1 MNSLLQLKGEF
12 GQKKRVGSV
21 GASNL
26 PKSKSIT
33 SAHLKKL
40 LNELEHLHNEW
51 QQSEKYFDGVL
62 IQVLY
67 RDVIAKSRRL
77 SEIFSG
83 NASIV
88 GAKFSKNDKPRHII
102 THYVGENLLRSAIKK
117 YKNAV
122 ITIDSNYFGSLN
134 YEQIKSINATKPNL
148 QHGISRSSF
157 VQLIVDSYF
166 IESFFLE
173 RLEDDFAQD
182 AIITIYDTGTD
193 VLELMNKI
201 GIKIPHVRLID
212 KTTLYLTPD
221 QIKLLKLKAPYLI
234 AMGTNDISTLS
245 RDDFESSYDNTL
257 VTIPSPTSEPTIGVI
272 DTLFDESVYFSEW
285 VEFVNMVDTD
295 IPTSQDDYKHG
306 TSVSS
311 IIVDGATINPHLDD
325 GCGRFKVRHFGV
337 AAGDT
342 FSSFTILRSIK
353 EIILKNPDIKVWNIS
368 LGSIKE
374 VHPHYISPEA
384 DFLDRIQHE
393 NNVIFVI
400 AGTNKIQ
407 GYDEER
413 YIGSPADSINSV
425 VVNAVNELNLPA
437 SYARKGPVLS
447 FFTKPDIAY
456 FGGDIRSRMTVCTPT
471 GKGTPIGTSYAAP
484 WIARKLSYMIDILG
498 LSREIAKALLLHSAV
513 DWKEK
518 EVNADYVGHGVVPQ
532 HIDDIVKSKDDEI
545 RFVISGISE
554 EHLTYTYNLPVP
566 ALGKKHPF
574 IAKATM
580 CYFPSCSR
588 AQGVDYTNTEFEFAF
603 GRISDDGKLKGIDK
617 LKADAKT
624 PFLYEGNARKLYR
637 KWDNVKQLLEVYTGK
652 NQPRMAYSSKL
663 WGITIRTLERLD
675 TKHGK
680 GLNFGVVITLKEL
693 SGKNRIE
700 DFIRLCQ
707 LRGWLVNRIDVAQ
720 RIHIHNLAEEEVT
733 FDDD

>member
-1 MNSLLQLKGEF
+1 MNSLLQLKGTFE
-12 GQKKRVGSV
+12 QKKRIGRV

-26 PKSKSIT
+26 PKNKSVT
-33 SAHLKKL
+33 STHLKKL
-40 LNELEHLHNEW
+40 LGELEYLHNEW
-51 QQSEKYFDGVL
+51 QQEEKYFDGVL

-67 RDVIAKSRRL
+67 KDVIAKSRRL

-83 NASIV
+83 NATIV
-88 GAKFSKNDKPRHII
+88 GAKFSRVDKPKHII
-102 THYVGENLLRSAIKK
+102 THYISEELLASAIDK
-117 YKNAV
+117 YKNA
-122 ITIDSNYFGSLN
+122 ILTIDSDYSGSLN
-134 YEQIKSINATKPNL
+134 YEQIEGINASKPNL
-148 QHGISRSSF
+148 SHGISRSNF
-157 VQLIVDSYF
+157 AQLVVDSYF
-166 IESFFLE
+166 IERFFLE

-182 AIITIYDTGTD
+182 AIITIYDTKTD
-193 VLELMNKI
+193 TVELMNKI
-201 GIKIPHVRLID
+201 GIKIPHVRVID
-212 KTTLYLTPD
+212 KTTLYLTPK
-221 QIKLLKLKAPYLI
+221 QIELLKLKAPYLI
-234 AMGTNDISTLS
+234 AMGTNDIATLS
-245 RDDFESSYDNTL
+245 RDDFESSYDNTII
-257 VTIPSPTSEPTIGVI
+257 TIPSPTTEPTIGVI
-272 DTLFDESVYFSEW
+272 DTLFDENVFFSEW
-285 VEFVNMVDTD
+285 VKFVNMVDPN

-337 AAGDT
+337 AAGGK

-368 LGSIKE
+368 LGSKKE
-374 VHPHYISPEA
+374 IHPHYISPEA
-384 DFLDRIQHE
+384 DFLDKIQHE

-407 GYDEER
+407 GDDGER

-425 VVNAVNELNLPA
+425 VVNAVNELNQPA

-456 FGGDIRSRMTVCTPT
+456 FGGDINNTMTVCTPT

-498 LSREIAKALLLHSAV
+498 LSREVAKALLLHSAV

-518 EVNADYVGHGVVPQ
+518 EVNADYVGHGIVPQ

-545 RFVISGISE
+545 RFVISGVSE

-566 ALGKKHPF
+566 ESGKKHPF

-580 CYFPSCSR
+580 CYFPACSR

-603 GRISDDGKLKGIDK
+603 GRISNEGKLKGIDK
-617 LKADAKT
+617 MKVGGKT

-652 NQPRMAYSSKL
+652 NQPRIAYTSKL
-663 WGITIRTLERLD
+663 WGITIRTLERLEV
-675 TKHGK
+675 KHGK

-693 SGKNRIE
+693 NGKNRIE
-700 DFIRLCQ
+700 DFIRQCS

-720 RIHIHNLAEEEVT
+720 RIDIHNLAEEEVT